1 MPIATDSHTLPMG
14 PMGPG
19 FCGAE
24 CGEGPQLQLSH
35 GPGKTSASNLGS
47 LPAPRLS
54 LGDAEGSHGVQTG
67 LEAPPV
73 GSSWSPSP
81 RLLPEA
87 QGQIK
92 GTQH

>member
-1 MPIATDSHTLPMG
+1 MERGPNSSSHTALD
-14 PMGPG
+14 
-19 FCGAE
+19 
-24 CGEGPQLQLSH
+24 
-35 GPGKTSASNLGS
+35 KTSASSLGS

-54 LGDAEGSHGVQTG
+54 LGDDEGSHGVQTG

-73 GSSWSPSP
+73 GTSWSPSP

-92 GTQH
+92 GTQR